1 MRAELTELRD
11 MRGLALYALCE
22 VGERALCAVLT
33 SEKSGSPRVV
43 SSVVGVDD
51 WSLNGRAG

>member
-1 MRAELTELRD
+1 